1 MKNKLKMFLRW
12 AFWFL
17 ICFVV
22 IYLFVFFGGWKLFK
36 SRNPILIEVGIAIPL
51 SVFVFAGNEAAIEL
65 EKRVKALEERLN
77 KLENKDL
84 KGDFN
89 MFDSTVDDVMAVYE
103 QLKDRYDLV
112 LTTTSALDEGFTI
125 DCPIVVGK
133 AHGQIIELYEDGGVF
148 VLEVMDAAKT
158 NGSHWHPNDVES
170 AIDDIVKFMEGKSD
184 YKMCHF
190 RKV

>member
-1 MKNKLKMFLRW
+1 MEGYNEKQTKD
-12 AFWFL
+12 
-17 ICFVV
+17 
-22 IYLFVFFGGWKLFK
+22 
-36 SRNPILIEVGIAIPL
+36 
-51 SVFVFAGNEAAIEL
+51 VFVFAGNEAAIEL
-65 EKRVKALEERLN
+65 EKRVK
-77 KLENKDL
+77 
-84 KGDFN
+84 
-89 MFDSTVDDVMAVYE
+89 
-103 QLKDRYDLV
+103 
-112 LTTTSALDEGFTI
+112 ALDEGFTI

-158 NGSHWHPNDVES
+158 KGSHWHPNDVES